1 MKTIWVTSL
10 GASQDPI
17 KKLLSR
23 MKTYGLEVQGHFWK
37 DDLKKMAWMAAR
49 DNLMD
54 TKISL
59 WVILGSDDELLAADT
74 LYGLSLLAITAQAQR
89 GLHFPVIILQ
99 TRGEPISSEQLSTPL
114 RGAEMMSASD
124 AGLGAKLVAKAHK
137 PSSPISSEYHLDIY
151 GNEQIGQ
158 WFEVR
163 PQNSRWPGAI
173 FGVTGAEIAFH
184 AVGPCGSLPAKTV
197 LNYPMEGLKL
207 EMGGKEYTA
216 WAAQNELDSETSYF
230 IKVEGSPESIIFS
243 PYSAEEAAEMFVVR
257 LK

>member
-10 GASQDPI
+10 DASQDPI
-17 KKLLSR
+17 KKLMSQ

-49 DNLMD
+49 DNLID
-54 TKISL
+54 AKISM
-59 WVILGSDDELLAADT
+59 WAILGSDDELLAADT
-74 LYGLSLLAITAQAQR
+74 LYGLSLLAITAQALR

-163 PQNSRWPGAI
+163 PQNSRWPGVI
-173 FGVTGAEIAFH
+173 FGVTGAGKDGAE
-184 AVGPCGSLPAKTV
+184 LPDGRAETG
-197 LNYPMEGLKL
+197 N
-207 EMGGKEYTA
+207 GGKRIYG
-216 WAAQNELDSETSYF
+216 LGCSKR
-230 IKVEGSPESIIFS
+230 IG
-243 PYSAEEAAEMFVVR
+243 
-257 LK
+257 